1 MIDRTSD
8 TLEEELNA
16 IRLSIYEEIKD
27 MTPEEEENY
36 FRTQT
41 EPIIKEFNMKRST
54 LKPVKPIPSRREE
67 VLIE

>member
-1 MIDRTSD
+1 MVDRTSD

-36 FRTQT
+36 FRTGT
-41 EPIIKEFNMKRST
+41 DPIIKQFNMKISP
-54 LKPVKPIPSRREE
+54 LKPVRPVRREE
-67 VLIE
+67 VVID